1 MEFKQKK
8 ACVIY
13 AIAALFIAL
22 VYSYKDATW
31 VNEKY
36 AMFFK
41 RGDTSSPVYIVLI
54 YSALFLLIIV
64 AVSKLCENRRYFLYG
79 AMFVL
84 ISFFYLSK
92 SFIEEGAYL
101 AITSPTTP
109 IIYLLTLAIFIG
121 MDKDIWTE
129 LEKCLPLLIVAHML
143 LLIYEYVTLVAEHG
157 VVVVGNSSLIF
168 YYVSLFWC
176 AVVYLSDR
184 MIHNKGIGLCQLVLI
199 GFIVVFAVIIN
210 SRSWIIQSCLVGV
223 VAYLAGSTKHNF
235 RAKIIRLLL
244 LILVVYLILQIL
256 NKYFPSSMI
265 LLYNK
270 LGQNSRSHQYFE
282 IAKASTFFGWLFG
295 NGATAVYYDSAQGYI
310 ANIDNQYIFISFHY
324 GIVFMLMW
332 LIPQIVT
339 FLRVLKSRR
348 VKIIALLPLLCWFMA
363 LGGLSIFNVVY
374 CDLKQTL
381 MMLYMGHVFSLTY
394 DGGGSK

>member
-31 VNEKY
+31 VNEKN

-64 AVSKLCENRRYFLYG
+64 AVSKLCENRRHFLYG

-129 LEKCLPLLIVAHML
+129 LEKCLPPLIVAHML
-143 LLIYEYVTLVAEHG
+143 LLIYEYVALVAEHG

-184 MIHNKGIGLCQLVLI
+184 VIH
-199 GFIVVFAVIIN
+199 
-210 SRSWIIQSCLVGV
+210 
-223 VAYLAGSTKHNF
+223 
-235 RAKIIRLLL
+235 
-244 LILVVYLILQIL
+244 
-256 NKYFPSSMI
+256 
-265 LLYNK
+265 
-270 LGQNSRSHQYFE
+270 
-282 IAKASTFFGWLFG
+282 
-295 NGATAVYYDSAQGYI
+295 D
-310 ANIDNQYIFISFHY
+310 
-324 GIVFMLMW
+324 
-332 LIPQIVT
+332 
-339 FLRVLKSRR
+339 
-348 VKIIALLPLLCWFMA
+348 
-363 LGGLSIFNVVY
+363 
-374 CDLKQTL
+374 
-381 MMLYMGHVFSLTY
+381 
-394 DGGGSK
+394 